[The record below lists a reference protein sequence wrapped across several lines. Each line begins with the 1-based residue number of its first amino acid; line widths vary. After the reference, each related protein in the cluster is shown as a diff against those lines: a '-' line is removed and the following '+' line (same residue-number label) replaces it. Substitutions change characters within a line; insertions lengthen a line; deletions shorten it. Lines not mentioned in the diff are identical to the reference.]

1 MEPAQGE
8 EDMLASLKGLIP
20 AVLLLSATGALADS
34 SMPDPK
40 VPVREIV
47 TRTPAETP
55 KNDEQ
60 LRSLTREIESLETD
74 VHALQAQLAEKG
86 LREVQYL
93 DQSTHPMW
101 P

>member
-1 MEPAQGE
+1 
-8 EDMLASLKGLIP
+8 MLTALKGLIP
-20 AVLLLSATGALADS
+20 AALLLTATGALADS
-34 SMPDPK
+34 PMPDPK
-40 VPVREIV
+40 VPVREVV

-60 LRSLTREIESLETD
+60 LRALTLEVETLETD
-74 VHALQAQLAEKG
+74 VHALQAQLADQNS
-86 LREVQYL
+86 REVQYL